1 MVVILN
7 GPYFH
12 PALPSVM
19 VIKEIESGDD
29 FAQILSLNL
38 EETIVMNWDPTEKP
52 LYVLEKPHFKPQVQ
66 RKIAST
72 FRF

>member
-1 MVVILN
+1 
-7 GPYFH
+7 
-12 PALPSVM
+12 M

-29 FAQILSLNL
+29 FAQTLSLNL